1 MLYLGHF
8 SFHGSHQEGEQ
19 QYGFFNCVIEADS
32 VERATELIRVH
43 IQKVKASD
51 DLFDGV
57 DEIYLDE
64 IIEIPEVSSEGLITN
79 YICIHGDMPP
89 LLRCP
94 IENNE
99 STGAEC
105 YGWIS
110 DEDEHP
116 ENEAYEIKPF
126 VEFP

>member
-57 DEIYLDE
+57 DEPLAVAWLDARDARRAD
-64 IIEIPEVSSEGLITN
+64 P
-79 YICIHGDMPP
+79 D
-89 LLRCP
+89 R
-94 IENNE
+94 
-99 STGAEC
+99 
-105 YGWIS
+105 
-110 DEDEHP
+110 
-116 ENEAYEIKPF
+116 
-126 VEFP
+126 